1 MMNEELQLFCE
12 DVDEQLTFMENA
24 LISMKEDGVDEESI
38 GALFRAMHT
47 IKGTAGMFDFESVVG
62 FAHIAEN
69 LLSDVRE
76 GKVELTEEMIDIF
89 LQSKD
94 HTQVLVDLAVEGED
108 LDDEVHAKNDELLEI
123 LKSMLPSQNTAKK
136 AATAVE
142 EISTVVEGEQLWHI
156 SLRLKSNFF
165 SSGMDVIN
173 ILSFFNMLGNVEKL
187 LFIDDNIPDI
197 KNIKPTEAYVGYEIL
212 FLTDS
217 EYADI
222 EEIFEFVVDDIELE
236 IFLASDTD
244 MLEGLC
250 SIHEGLQVK
259 LELFGF
265 TNASSLSADV
275 SASEDEED
283 EDTGDFF
290 IEESVVEEDVKVT
303 QVTQAKPVKVP
314 SKTEVKEEKKT
325 AKELNKSFSLR
336 VDSSKIDQL
345 INQISEMVIANAK
358 VTQRADSL
366 EDNELSESAT
376 ILSDMLEEIR
386 TGVMNIRMV
395 QVGDSFNKFKRIVG
409 DVAKK
414 VDKEINFE
422 IVGGDTELD
431 KMVVE
436 KISDPLMHML
446 RNSIDHGIELPSERE
461 ALGKSRKGQVTL
473 KTYPDAGTI
482 VIEISD
488 DGRGLPRDKILAKAI
503 ANGIVPQNN
512 NMSDKEIYNLIF
524 AAGLSTADKVSD
536 ISGRG
541 VGMDV
546 VKRNIEAL
554 RGTVEIDSRPGE
566 GSLFTIRLPL
576 TLAIIDGFLIQSGN
590 TKYIIPLEMIQECIE
605 LDAQYKKQMDGNE
618 FINLRDSMLPLL
630 DVRTYFDEQA
640 RQSERENIVV
650 VRYGDYKIGMM
661 VDELFGEFQTVIKP
675 LGAVFSNVP
684 GISGGT
690 ILGSGEIALIFDIP
704 KLMEHKIRASS

>member
-1 MMNEELQLFCE
+1 MDEELELFEE
-12 DVDEQLTFMENA
+12 DVSEQLTFMENA
-24 LISMKEDGVDEESI
+24 LIAMQEDGPDEESI

-47 IKGTAGMFDFESVVG
+47 IKGTAGMFGFDDVVG

-69 LLSDVRE
+69 LLSEVRE
-76 GKVELTEEMIDIF
+76 GKVELTGDMIETF

-94 HTQVLVDLAVEGED
+94 HVQTLVDLAITNKE
-108 LDDEVHAKNDELLEI
+108 LDEQTRSTNDKLLAI
-123 LKSMLPSQNTAKK
+123 LKSMLTGATKEPLKVESRVETEVLEEQSGDKK
-136 AATAVE
+136 
-142 EISTVVEGEQLWHI
+142 LWHI
-156 SLRLKSNFF
+156 SVRLKSHFF
-165 SSGMDVIN
+165 ASGMDIIN
-173 ILSFFNMLGNVEKL
+173 ILSFFKMLGEVKE
-187 LFIDDNIPDI
+187 LFCIDTNLPSLQDI
-197 KNIKPTEAYVGYEIL
+197 NPTEAYIGYEIL
-212 FLTDS
+212 FLSDS
-217 EYADI
+217 SYEEI
-222 EEIFEFVVDDIELE
+222 EEIFEFVVDDVELE
-236 IFLASDTD
+236 IFDANEIPKLQALCDNE
-244 MLEGLC
+244 EGLR
-250 SIHEGLQVK
+250 EELVFAGFDNATRVRTEAEKETTPEVK
-259 LELFGF
+259 E
-265 TNASSLSADV
+265 
-275 SASEDEED
+275 
-283 EDTGDFF
+283 
-290 IEESVVEEDVKVT
+290 VKVVSKEPT
-303 QVTQAKPVKVP
+303 KKPVK
-314 SKTEVKEEKKT
+314 KE
-325 AKELNKSFSLR
+325 AKKSFSLR
-336 VDSSKIDQL
+336 VDSAKIDHL

-358 VTQRADSL
+358 VTQRADVL
-366 EDNELSESAT
+366 DDNELSESAT

-386 TGVMNIRMV
+386 TGIMNIRMV
-395 QVGDSFNKFKRIVG
+395 QVGDSFNKFKRIVH

-414 VDKEINFE
+414 VEKEIDFE
-422 IVGGDTELD
+422 IVGGETELD

-446 RNSIDHGIELPSERE
+446 RNSIDHGVEMPEERK
-461 ALGKSRKGQVTL
+461 AVGKSPKGHVVL

-503 ANGIVPQNN
+503 ANGLVEENN
-512 NMSDKEIYNLIF
+512 NLSDKEIYNLIF
-524 AAGLSTADKVSD
+524 AAGLSTAEKVSD

-554 RGTVEIDSRPGE
+554 RGTVEIDSKPNE

-605 LDAQYKKQMDGNE
+605 LDAHYKKEMDGNK

-630 DVRTYFDEQA
+630 DVRSYFNEQET
-640 RQSERENIVV
+640 QSERENVVV
-650 VRYGDYKIGMM
+650 VRFGEYKIGMM

-675 LGAVFSNVP
+675 LGDVFSNVV

-704 KLMEHKIRASS
+704 KLIEHKIREIN

>member
-1 MMNEELQLFCE
+1 MNEELELFVE

-24 LISMKEDGVDEESI
+24 LISMQEDGVDDESV

-47 IKGTAGMFDFESVVG
+47 IKGTAGMFGFDDVVG
-62 FAHIAEN
+62 FAHVAEN
-69 LLSDVRE
+69 LLSDVRD
-76 GKVELTEEMIDIF
+76 GKVELNEEMIETF

-94 HTQVLVDLAVEGED
+94 HAQTLVDLAVDGEA
-108 LDDEVHAKNDELLEI
+108 LDAQVQAKNDNLLAI
-123 LKSMLPSQNTAKK
+123 LKSMLPDAKK
-136 AATAVE
+136 NLLKIDA
-142 EISTVVEGEQLWHI
+142 EILQEQEGGEKTWHI
-156 SLRLKSNFF
+156 SLRLKPHFF
-165 SSGMDVIN
+165 ASGMDIIN
-173 ILSFFNMLGNVEKL
+173 ILNFFNILGEVKKL
-187 LFIDDNIPDI
+187 LCIDTNIPALKDI
-197 KNIKPTEAYVGYEIL
+197 NPTEAYIGYEIL
-212 FLTDS
+212 FLSDAA
-217 EYADI
+217 YAEI
-222 EEIFEFVVDDIELE
+222 EEIFEFVMDDVVLE
-236 IFLASDTD
+236 IFEATD
-244 MLEGLC
+244 MDMLQALCDSEEGLR
-250 SIHEGLQVK
+250 E
-259 LELFGF
+259 ELVFAGF
-265 TNASSLSADV
+265 DNASRVRSA
-275 SASEDEED
+275 
-283 EDTGDFF
+283 G
-290 IEESVVEEDVKVT
+290 VKE
-303 QVTQAKPVKVP
+303 KELE
-314 SKTEVKEEKKT
+314 KTEVKETKKET
-325 AKELNKSFSLR
+325 KKEAKKETKKSFSLR

-358 VTQRADSL
+358 VTQRADVL
-366 EDNELSESAT
+366 DDNELSESAT

-386 TGVMNIRMV
+386 TGIMNIRMV
-395 QVGDSFNKFKRIVG
+395 QVGDSFNKFKRIVN

-414 VDKEINFE
+414 VDKEIDFE
-422 IVGGDTELD
+422 IVGGETELD

-446 RNSIDHGIELPSERE
+446 RNSIDHGIETPQERK
-461 ALGKSRKGQVTL
+461 AVGKSPKGHVSL

-503 ANGIVPQNN
+503 TNGLVEENN
-512 NMSDKEIYNLIF
+512 NLSDKEIYNLIF
-524 AAGLSTADKVSD
+524 AAGLSTAEKVSD

-554 RGTVEIDSRPGE
+554 RGTVEIDSKPNE

-605 LDAQYKKQMDGNE
+605 LDAHYKKEMDGNE

-630 DVRTYFDEQA
+630 DVRSYLDEQET
-640 RQSERENIVV
+640 QSQRENIVV
-650 VRYGDYKIGMM
+650 VRYGEYKVGMM

-675 LGAVFSNVP
+675 LGEVFNNVV

-690 ILGSGEIALIFDIP
+690 ILGSGEVALIFDIP
-704 KLMEHKIRASS
+704 KLIEHKLREINSHGGT

>member
-1 MMNEELQLFCE
+1 MNEELELFVE
-12 DVDEQLTFMENA
+12 DTEEQLTFMENA
-24 LISMKEDGVDEESI
+24 LVTMQENGVDDESI

-47 IKGTAGMFDFESVVG
+47 IKGTASMFGFDDVVS

-69 LLSDVRE
+69 LLSDVRD
-76 GKVELTEEMIDIF
+76 GRIELTDEMIEIF

-94 HTQVLVDLAVEGED
+94 HTQLLVDLAVDNEP
-108 LDDEVHAKNDELLEI
+108 LNKEVRDKNNELLEI
-123 LKSMLPSQNTAKK
+123 LRSMLTGNKPVLSEQKD
-136 AATAVE
+136 E
-142 EISTVVEGEQLWHI
+142 VVEDSDGEKLWHI
-156 SLRLKSNFF
+156 SVRLKPHFF
-165 SSGMDVIN
+165 SSGMDIIN
-173 ILSFFNMLGNVEKL
+173 ILSFFNMMGNIEKL
-187 LFIDDNIPDI
+187 LLIDSKIPSI
-197 KNIKPTEAYVGYEIL
+197 EELNPTEAYVGYEIL

-217 EYADI
+217 SYEDI
-222 EEIFEFVVDDIELE
+222 EEIFEFVLDDVVLE
-236 IFLASDTD
+236 IFLADDVQRLQALCDKEKGLREELVFVGFDTATRLD
-244 MLEGLC
+244 TLSKDEKPK
-250 SIHEGLQVK
+250 ENLQKEKV
-259 LELFGF
+259 
-265 TNASSLSADV
+265 V
-275 SASEDEED
+275 
-283 EDTGDFF
+283 DTKNKTQKK
-290 IEESVVEEDVKVT
+290 ESHK
-303 QVTQAKPVKVP
+303 
-314 SKTEVKEEKKT
+314 
-325 AKELNKSFSLR
+325 NFSLR

-358 VTQRADSL
+358 VTQRADIL
-366 EDNELSESAT
+366 DDNELSESAT

-395 QVGDSFNKFKRIVG
+395 QVGDSFNKFKRIVN

-414 VDKEINFE
+414 VEKEIEFE
-422 IVGGDTELD
+422 IVGGETELD

-446 RNSIDHGIELPSERE
+446 RNSIDHGIETPQERE
-461 ALGKSRKGQVTL
+461 SLGKNPKGHVTL

-488 DGRGLPRDKILAKAI
+488 DGRGLPKDKILQKAI
-503 ANGIVPQNN
+503 KNGLVSEHNN
-512 NMSDKEIYNLIF
+512 LNDKEIYNLIF
-524 AAGLSTADKVSD
+524 SAGLSTAEKVSD

-546 VKRNIEAL
+546 VKSNIEAL
-554 RGTVEIDSRPGE
+554 RGTVEIDSKPGE

-605 LDAQYKKQMDGNE
+605 LDDKYKKEMDGNE

-630 DVRTYFDEQA
+630 DVREYFNEEKSK
-640 RQSERENIVV
+640 SERENIVV
-650 VRYGDYKIGMM
+650 VRYGDFKIGMM

-675 LGAVFSNVP
+675 LGEVFSNVP

-704 KLMEHKIRASS
+704 KLMEHKIKKIN

>member
-1 MMNEELQLFCE
+1 MTEELDLFVE

-24 LISMKEDGVDEESI
+24 LISMQENGVDDESV

-47 IKGTAGMFDFESVVG
+47 IKGTAGMFGFDAVVG

-69 LLSDVRE
+69 LLSDVRD
-76 GKVELTEEMIDIF
+76 GKVELNEAMIEIF

-94 HTQVLVDLAVEGED
+94 HTQTLVDLAVANEA
-108 LDDEVHAKNDELLEI
+108 LDTQTQAKNDELLAI
-123 LKSMLPSQNTAKK
+123 LKSMLPNANKETPKIDA
-136 AATAVE
+136 
-142 EISTVVEGEQLWHI
+142 EILADEAEGEKLWHI
-156 SLRLKSNFF
+156 SLRLKANFF
-165 SSGMDVIN
+165 ASGMDIIN
-173 ILSFFNMLGNVEKL
+173 ILSFFDMLGEVKKL
-187 LFIDDNIPDI
+187 ICLDTNIPLLQDI
-197 KNIKPTEAYVGYEIL
+197 NPTEAYIGYESL
-212 FLTDS
+212 FLTDAS
-217 EYADI
+217 YADI
-222 EEIFEFVVDDIELE
+222 EEIFEFVLDDVELE
-236 IFLASDTD
+236 IFNADDID
-244 MLEGLC
+244 MLEALC
-250 SIHEGLQVK
+250 DREEGLKEKLIIAGFENASK
-259 LELFGF
+259 LEKE
-265 TNASSLSADV
+265 V
-275 SASEDEED
+275 EPEV
-283 EDTGDFF
+283 
-290 IEESVVEEDVKVT
+290 VVETPKVSTVQKNEKQAEKTVK
-303 QVTQAKPVKVP
+303 
-314 SKTEVKEEKKT
+314 KETK
-325 AKELNKSFSLR
+325 KSFSLR
-336 VDSSKIDQL
+336 VDSTKIDQL

-358 VTQRADSL
+358 VTQRADVL
-366 EDNELSESAT
+366 DDNELSESAT

-395 QVGDSFNKFKRIVG
+395 QVGDSFNKFKRIVH

-414 VDKEINFE
+414 VDKEIDFE
-422 IVGGDTELD
+422 IIGGETELD

-446 RNSIDHGIELPSERE
+446 RNSIDHGIESPAERKS
-461 ALGKSRKGQVTL
+461 LGKNPKGHVSL

-482 VIEISD
+482 VIEIND

-503 ANGIVPQNN
+503 ANGLVEENN
-512 NMSDKEIYNLIF
+512 NLSDKEIYNLIF
-524 AAGLSTADKVSD
+524 AAGLSTAEKVSD

-554 RGTVEIDSRPGE
+554 RGTVEIDSTAGE

-590 TKYIIPLEMIQECIE
+590 TKYIVPLEMIQECIE
-605 LDAQYKKQMDGNE
+605 LDDNYKKEMDGNE

-630 DVRTYFDEQA
+630 DVRSYFHEEQT
-640 RQSERENIVV
+640 QSERENVVV
-650 VRYGDYKIGMM
+650 VRYGDYKVGMM

-675 LGAVFSNVP
+675 LGEVFANVP

-704 KLMEHKIRASS
+704 KLIEHKLREIN